1 MATVTTVDHQSII
14 QGARVSNSLHTFGGP
29 SYPCF
34 MVTDEACM
42 YVCFDLTTSSNHA
55 ICAILHVGLEINMD
69 GGSGTV
75 RHQGHQ
81 DEQSRTHD
89 DSEIEMEQGGP
100 PGRARRSLATVCN
113 SWPAAG
119 VHTFHSNSE
128 PVSLQDN
135 YTWLRKWTLGTR

>member
-1 MATVTTVDHQSII
+1 M
-14 QGARVSNSLHTFGGP
+14 
-29 SYPCF
+29 
-34 MVTDEACM
+34 
-42 YVCFDLTTSSNHA
+42 SSNYV
-55 ICAILHVGLEINMD
+55 ICAILDVGLELNMD

-89 DSEIEMEQGGP
+89 DPETKMEQAGHH
-100 PGRARRSLATVCN
+100 RSLATVCN

-135 YTWLRKWTLGTR
+135 YTWLKKWTLGTR